1 MESVKK
7 MHTWTIKMSHL
18 SVFVVLTFFPM
29 IPAGLPSIIRDPQ
42 DLDGQQLAQ
51 MTYFLPHRL
60 KRGWIWKEL
69 FVPEE
74 DPTSRVI
81 GQVKLHTECQPCP

>member
-1 MESVKK
+1 MGGVEER
-7 MHTWTIKMSHL
+7 HTWTVKISRL
-18 SVFVVLTFFPM
+18 SFVSVMTAFSL
-29 IPAGLPSIIRDPQ
+29 IPAGLLSDMNIDPQ
-42 DLDGQQLAQ
+42 NLDGQQLAHRS
-51 MTYFLPHRL
+51 TFLHHRL

-81 GQVKLHTECQPCP
+81 GQVKLQN

>member
-1 MESVKK
+1 MGSVEER
-7 MHTWTIKMSHL
+7 HTWTVKMSRL
-18 SVFVVLTFFPM
+18 SVVAVVTAFSM
-29 IPAGLPSIIRDPQ
+29 IPAGLLSDMNMRDPQ
-42 DLDGQQLAQ
+42 DLDGQQFAQ
-51 MTYFLPHRL
+51 RSTFLHHRL

-81 GQVKLHTECQPCP
+81 GQVKLQY